1 MYSFQA
7 WWAGCGGA
15 VCSYAYPLRVWQ
27 IQKRARD
34 LAEGLEMFSAK
45 DRPNRQELIEAFQA
59 SGAAIEQFLSDLSRG
74 FKKRRGF
81 KRGFSTTL
89 SYFVAHESHHRGS
102 ILLTIKTCGHKLDK
116 ASSYAIWDWDRA

>member
-1 MYSFQA
+1 
-7 WWAGCGGA
+7 
-15 VCSYAYPLRVWQ
+15 
-27 IQKRARD
+27 
-34 LAEGLEMFSAK
+34 MFSAK

-59 SGAAIEQFLSDLSRG
+59 SGAAIEQFLSDLS
-74 FKKRRGF
+74 RGF